1 MTVDFL
7 IPKQSKLIVALVIF
21 GLISIFQ
28 LQPNYLPIAAAAS
41 PYSSKPTNIENI
53 KNKLLDSLFIISY
66 ENRKELGFVG
76 NYSLSQSTTDEGYKS
91 GIITSRFLLEQCF
104 YQSYESRNFRL
115 EIELKGKP
123 YKGTCWGWAT
133 TYVDMATVYTA
144 LEVPSLPLWDSYIP
158 KIGGWLIAAY
168 FVPGFG
174 ITFRETTVGI
184 INKETFILG
193 VEKFS
198 PEPTGSALLFNQDGS
213 FVGILTAKGVGT
225 VPKEYFKVHGAPLQC
240 SPAGTTGSAITN
252 CNTRNSTN
260 DSAQA
265 GVWTIDETATP
276 KPSPTP
282 TPSPTKSAV
291 DASIAAYDAFNAA
304 LDSHNLGREAKN
316 DCLRAYQSSNT
327 ATRRILN
334 LVSGSKICSSQDVLV
349 NAAYQ
354 RLLSLDP
361 DKSTVKDPLVLIDRL
376 NDITGQFD
384 IFAVAMDEGVVFA
397 EELRDSANDLG
408 DVEALI
414 EVLETLS
421 SSIETVL
428 ERLPSKIKN
437 SLYSKPEV
445 ANFIDLNN
453 EFLETSEEFKGALSE
468 FSGLSDVDFEALEDF
483 KSSIYLASR
492 LLPSEA
498 SMEDAETNALKVIP
512 SFYCKKGKVLSLPSK
527 GKCSSGSKKVKI
539 DKTW

>member
-1 MTVDFL
+1 MGLF
-7 IPKQSKLIVALVIF
+7 IPKRSKLVIALVIF

-28 LQPNYLPIAAAAS
+28 LQPSYLPMAAAAS
-41 PYSSKPTNIENI
+41 PYSSKPTNIESI

-66 ENRKELGFVG
+66 ENKKELGFVG

-104 YQSYESRNFRL
+104 YQSFESRKFRL

-133 TYVDMATVYTA
+133 EYVDMATVYTA

-174 ITFRETTVGI
+174 ITFRETAVGI
-184 INKETFILG
+184 LNKETFILG

-198 PEPTGSALLFNQDGS
+198 PEPTGSALLFNQNGS

-252 CNTRNSTN
+252 CSTRNSTN
-260 DSAQA
+260 ESAQA

-276 KPSPTP
+276 KPTPTP
-282 TPSPTKSAV
+282 TPSPSKSAV
-291 DASIAAYDAFNAA
+291 DASIEAYDAFNAA
-304 LDSHNLGREAKN
+304 VDSYNLGKIAKS
-316 DCLRAYQSSNT
+316 DCVKAYQSSNT

-334 LVSGSKICSSQDVLV
+334 LVAGSRICSSQDVLV

-361 DKSTVKDPLVLIDRL
+361 AKTTVKDPLVLIDRL
-376 NDITGQFD
+376 NDLTDQFN
-384 IFAVAMDEGVVFA
+384 IFAEAMDAGVVFA

-421 SSIETVL
+421 SSIETVI

-437 SLYSKPEV
+437 SLYLKPEV
-445 ANFIDLNN
+445 VNFIELNN
-453 EFLETSEEFKGALSE
+453 EFLETTEEFKSALSE

-498 SMEDAETNALKVIP
+498 SMDDAQTNALKVIP

-527 GKCSSGSKKVKI
+527 GKCSSGSSKIKI

>member
-1 MTVDFL
+1 MSVGLFL
-7 IPKQSKLIVALVIF
+7 PKRSKLIIALVIF

-41 PYSSKPTNIENI
+41 PYSSKPTNVENI

-66 ENRKELGFVG
+66 ENKKELGFVG

-104 YQSYESRNFRL
+104 YQSFESRKFRL

-133 TYVDMATVYTA
+133 EYVDMATVYTA
-144 LEVPSLPLWDSYIP
+144 LEVPTLPLWDSYIP

-174 ITFRETTVGI
+174 ITFRETAVGI
-184 INKETFILG
+184 LNKETFVLG

-198 PEPTGSALLFNQDGS
+198 PEPTGSALLFNQNGS

-252 CNTRNSTN
+252 CSRNSTN
-260 DSAQA
+260 ESAQA
-265 GVWTIDETATP
+265 GVWTIDETETP
-276 KPSPTP
+276 KPTPTP
-282 TPSPTKSAV
+282 TPSPSKSAV

-304 LDSHNLGREAKN
+304 VDSYNLGKIAKS
-316 DCLRAYQSSNT
+316 DCIKAYQSSNT

-361 DKSTVKDPLVLIDRL
+361 AKTTVKDPLVLIDRL
-376 NDITGQFD
+376 NDLTDQFN
-384 IFAVAMDEGVVFA
+384 IFAEAMDLGVVFS

-414 EVLETLS
+414 EVLETYS
-421 SSIETVL
+421 SSLETVL

-437 SLYSKPEV
+437 SLYLKPEV
-445 ANFIDLNN
+445 VNFIELNN
-453 EFLETSEEFKGALSE
+453 EFLETTEEFKSALSE

-498 SMEDAETNALKVIP
+498 SMDDAQTNALEVIP

-527 GKCSSGSKKVKI
+527 GKCSSGFNKIKI

>member
-1 MTVDFL
+1 MSVGLFL
-7 IPKQSKLIVALVIF
+7 PKRSKLIIALVIF

-66 ENRKELGFVG
+66 ENKKELGFVG

-104 YQSYESRNFRL
+104 YQSFESRKFRL
-115 EIELKGKP
+115 EVELKGKP

-133 TYVDMATVYTA
+133 EYVDMATVYTA
-144 LEVPSLPLWDSYIP
+144 LEVPTLPLWDSYIP

-174 ITFRETTVGI
+174 ITFRETAVGI
-184 INKETFILG
+184 LNKETFVLG

-198 PEPTGSALLFNQDGS
+198 PEPTGSALLFNQNGS

-252 CNTRNSTN
+252 CSRNSTN
-260 DSAQA
+260 ESAQA

-276 KPSPTP
+276 KPTPTP
-282 TPSPTKSAV
+282 TPSPSKSAV
-291 DASIAAYDAFNAA
+291 DASIEAYDAFNAA
-304 LDSHNLGREAKN
+304 VDSYNLGKIAKS
-316 DCLRAYQSSNT
+316 DCVKAYQSSNT

-334 LVSGSKICSSQDVLV
+334 LVSGSRICSSQDVLV
-349 NAAYQ
+349 TAAYQ

-361 DKSTVKDPLVLIDRL
+361 AKTTVKDPLVLIDRL
-376 NDITGQFD
+376 NDLTDQFNT
-384 IFAVAMDEGVVFA
+384 FAEAMDAGVVFS

-437 SLYSKPEV
+437 SLYLKPEV
-445 ANFIDLNN
+445 VNFIELNN
-453 EFLETSEEFKGALSE
+453 EFLETTEEFKSALSE

-483 KSSIYLASR
+483 QSSIYLASR

-498 SMEDAETNALKVIP
+498 SMDDAQTNALKVIP
-512 SFYCKKGKVLSLPSK
+512 SFYCKKGRVLSLPSK
-527 GKCSSGSKKVKI
+527 GKCPSGSKKIKI

>member
-1 MTVDFL
+1 MSVGLFL
-7 IPKQSKLIVALVIF
+7 PKRSKLIIALVIF

-66 ENRKELGFVG
+66 ENKKELGFVG

-104 YQSYESRNFRL
+104 YQSFESRKFRL

-133 TYVDMATVYTA
+133 EYVDMATVYTA
-144 LEVPSLPLWDSYIP
+144 LEVPTLPLWDSYIP

-174 ITFRETTVGI
+174 ITFRETAVRI
-184 INKETFILG
+184 LNKETFVLG

-198 PEPTGSALLFNQDGS
+198 PEPTGSALLFNQNGS

-252 CNTRNSTN
+252 CSRNSTN
-260 DSAQA
+260 ESAQA
-265 GVWTIDETATP
+265 GVWTIDETETP
-276 KPSPTP
+276 KPTPTP
-282 TPSPTKSAV
+282 TPSPSKSAV

-304 LDSHNLGREAKN
+304 VDSYNLGKIAKS
-316 DCLRAYQSSNT
+316 DCIKAYQSSNT

-361 DKSTVKDPLVLIDRL
+361 AKTTVKDPLVLIDRL
-376 NDITGQFD
+376 NDLTDQFNT
-384 IFAVAMDEGVVFA
+384 FAEAMDLGVVFS

-414 EVLETLS
+414 EVLETYS
-421 SSIETVL
+421 SSLETVL

-437 SLYSKPEV
+437 SLYLKPEV
-445 ANFIDLNN
+445 VNFIELNN
-453 EFLETSEEFKGALSE
+453 EFLETTEEFKSALSE

-498 SMEDAETNALKVIP
+498 SMDDAQTNALKVIP
-512 SFYCKKGKVLSLPSK
+512 SFHCKKGKVLSLPSK
-527 GKCSSGSKKVKI
+527 GKCSSGFNKIKI

>member
-1 MTVDFL
+1 MTVGFF

-41 PYSSKPTNIENI
+41 PYSAKPTNIENI

-66 ENRKELGFVG
+66 ENKKELGFVG

-104 YQSYESRNFRL
+104 YQSYESRKFRL

-133 TYVDMATVYTA
+133 SYVDMATVYTA

-260 DSAQA
+260 ESAQA

-397 EELRDSANDLG
+397 EELRDSANDLR

-414 EVLETLS
+414 EVLGTLS

>member
-1 MTVDFL
+1 MLLFTLKRARL
-7 IPKQSKLIVALVIF
+7 IIAIAIF

-28 LQPNYLPIAAAAS
+28 LQPKYLPIAVAAS
-41 PYSSKPTNIENI
+41 PYASKPSDIEAI
-53 KNKLLDSLFIISY
+53 KNRISDSLFNISY
-66 ENRKELGFVG
+66 RGKTELAFAGGYSFASSFG
-76 NYSLSQSTTDEGYKS
+76 NEGYNNLLIS
-91 GIITSRFLLEQCF
+91 SRGFISDCYLISTGQAPL
-104 YQSYESRNFRL
+104 S
-115 EIELKGKP
+115 IELTHKGSK
-123 YKGTCWGWAT
+123 YKGTCWG
-133 TYVDMATVYTA
+133 YGSESVDMATIATPFSTPT
-144 LEVPSLPLWDSYIP
+144 LSLWDSYLP

-168 FVPGFG
+168 YVPGFG
-174 ITFRETTVGI
+174 ITFRETAVGI
-184 INKETFILG
+184 YNKETFVMG
-193 VEKFS
+193 VEKFA
-198 PEPTGSALLFNQDGS
+198 PEPVGGALVFNQNGS
-213 FVGILTAKGVGT
+213 FVGILTTKGVGT

-240 SPAGTTGSAITN
+240 SPAGTTGSSITN
-252 CNTRNSTN
+252 CSTRNSTN
-260 DSAQA
+260 ESAQA

-276 KPSPTP
+276 KPTPTP
-282 TPSPTKSAV
+282 TPSPSKSAV
-291 DASIAAYDAFNAA
+291 DASIEAYDAFNAA
-304 LDSHNLGREAKN
+304 VDSYDLGKMAKS
-316 DCLRAYQSSNT
+316 DCVNAYRNSNT

-334 LVSGSKICSSQDVLV
+334 LVSGSRICSSQDVLV

-361 DKSTVKDPLVLIDRL
+361 DKSTVKDSLVLIDML
-376 NDITGQFD
+376 NELTDQFD
-384 IFAVAMDEGVVFA
+384 SFAEVMDEGTVFA

-414 EVLETLS
+414 EVLETYS

-437 SLYSKPEV
+437 SLYLKPEV
-445 ANFIDLNN
+445 ASFIDLNN

-483 KSSIYLASR
+483 ESSIYLASR

-498 SMEDAETNALKVIP
+498 SMDDAQTNALKVIP

-527 GKCSSGSKKVKI
+527 GKCSSRSKKIKI

>member
-1 MTVDFL
+1 MTVGFL

-104 YQSYESRNFRL
+104 YQSFESRKFRL

-133 TYVDMATVYTA
+133 EYVDMATVYTA

-265 GVWTIDETATP
+265 GVWTIDETAIP

-304 LDSHNLGREAKN
+304 VDSYNLGKVAKS
-316 DCLRAYQSSNT
+316 DCVKAYQSSNT

>member
-1 MTVDFL
+1 MTVGLF
-7 IPKQSKLIVALVIF
+7 IPKRSRLIIALVIF

-28 LQPNYLPIAAAAS
+28 LQPNSLPIAAAAS

-66 ENRKELGFVG
+66 ENKKELGFVG

-104 YQSYESRNFRL
+104 YQSFESRKFRL

-133 TYVDMATVYTA
+133 EYVDMATVYTA

-174 ITFRETTVGI
+174 ITFRETAVGI
-184 INKETFILG
+184 LNKETFILG

-252 CNTRNSTN
+252 CSTRKSTN
-260 DSAQA
+260 ESAQA

-276 KPSPTP
+276 KPTPTP
-282 TPSPTKSAV
+282 TPSPSKSAV
-291 DASIAAYDAFNAA
+291 DASLAAYDAFYAA
-304 LDSHNLGREAKN
+304 EDSYNLWKVAKS
-316 DCLRAYQSSNT
+316 DCTKAYQSSNT

-334 LVSGSKICSSQDVLV
+334 LVSGNKICNSQDALV

-361 DKSTVKDPLVLIDRL
+361 AKSTVKDPLVLIDRL

-384 IFAVAMDEGVVFA
+384 IFAEVMDEGVVFA

-408 DVEALI
+408 EVEALI
-414 EVLETLS
+414 EVLEALS

-428 ERLPSKIKN
+428 ERLPAKIKN
-437 SLYSKPEV
+437 SLYLKPEV
-445 ANFIDLNN
+445 ASFIDLKN

-468 FSGLSDVDFEALEDF
+468 VSGLSDVDFEALKDF

-498 SMEDAETNALKVIP
+498 SMDDAQTNALKVIP

-527 GKCSSGSKKVKI
+527 GKCSSGSSKIKI

>member
-1 MTVDFL
+1 MTVGFL

-76 NYSLSQSTTDEGYKS
+76 NYSLSQPTTDEGYKS

-104 YQSYESRNFRL
+104 YQSFESRKFRL

-133 TYVDMATVYTA
+133 EYVDMATVYTA

>member
-1 MTVDFL
+1 MSVGLFL
-7 IPKQSKLIVALVIF
+7 PKRSKLIIALVIF

-66 ENRKELGFVG
+66 ENKKELGFVG

-104 YQSYESRNFRL
+104 YQSYESRKFRL

-133 TYVDMATVYTA
+133 EYVDMATVYTA
-144 LEVPSLPLWDSYIP
+144 LEVPTLPLWDSYIP

-174 ITFRETTVGI
+174 ITFRETAVGI
-184 INKETFILG
+184 LNKETFVLG

-198 PEPTGSALLFNQDGS
+198 PEPTGSALLFNQNGS

-252 CNTRNSTN
+252 CSRNSTN
-260 DSAQA
+260 ESAQA
-265 GVWTIDETATP
+265 GVWTIDETETP
-276 KPSPTP
+276 KPTPTP
-282 TPSPTKSAV
+282 TPSPSKSAV

-304 LDSHNLGREAKN
+304 VDSYNLGKIAKS
-316 DCLRAYQSSNT
+316 DCIKAYQSSNT

-334 LVSGSKICSSQDVLV
+334 LVSGSRICSSQDVLV
-349 NAAYQ
+349 TAAYQ

-361 DKSTVKDPLVLIDRL
+361 AKTTVKDPLVLIDRL
-376 NDITGQFD
+376 NDLTDQFNT
-384 IFAVAMDEGVVFA
+384 FAEAMDAGVVFS

-421 SSIETVL
+421 SSIEAVL

-437 SLYSKPEV
+437 SLYLKPEV
-445 ANFIDLNN
+445 VNFIELNN
-453 EFLETSEEFKGALSE
+453 EFLETTEEFKSALSE

-483 KSSIYLASR
+483 QSSIYLASR

-498 SMEDAETNALKVIP
+498 SMDDAQTNALKVIP

-527 GKCSSGSKKVKI
+527 GKCSSGSSKIKI

>member
-1 MTVDFL
+1 MSVGLFL
-7 IPKQSKLIVALVIF
+7 PKRSKLIIALVIF

-66 ENRKELGFVG
+66 ENKKELGFVG

-104 YQSYESRNFRL
+104 YQSFESRKFRL

-133 TYVDMATVYTA
+133 EYVDMATVYTA
-144 LEVPSLPLWDSYIP
+144 LEVPTLPLWDSYIP

-174 ITFRETTVGI
+174 ITFRETAVRI
-184 INKETFILG
+184 LNKETFVLG

-198 PEPTGSALLFNQDGS
+198 PEPTGSALLFNQNGS

-252 CNTRNSTN
+252 CSRNSTN
-260 DSAQA
+260 ESAQA
-265 GVWTIDETATP
+265 GVWTIDETETP
-276 KPSPTP
+276 KPTPTP
-282 TPSPTKSAV
+282 TPSPSKSAV

-304 LDSHNLGREAKN
+304 ADSYNLGKIAKS
-316 DCLRAYQSSNT
+316 DCIKAYQSSNT

-361 DKSTVKDPLVLIDRL
+361 AKTTVKDPLVLIDRL
-376 NDITGQFD
+376 NDLTDQFNT
-384 IFAVAMDEGVVFA
+384 FAEAMDLGVVFS

-414 EVLETLS
+414 EVLETYS
-421 SSIETVL
+421 SSLETVL

-437 SLYSKPEV
+437 SLYLKPEV
-445 ANFIDLNN
+445 VNFIELNN
-453 EFLETSEEFKGALSE
+453 EFLETTEEFKSALSE
-468 FSGLSDVDFEALEDF
+468 FSGFSDVDFEALEDF

-498 SMEDAETNALKVIP
+498 SMDDAQTNALKVIP

-527 GKCSSGSKKVKI
+527 GKCSSGFNKIKI

>member
-1 MTVDFL
+1 MTVGFF

-41 PYSSKPTNIENI
+41 PYSAKPTNIENI

-66 ENRKELGFVG
+66 ENKKELGFVG

-104 YQSYESRNFRL
+104 YQSYESRKFRL

-133 TYVDMATVYTA
+133 SYVDMATVYTA

-260 DSAQA
+260 ESAQA

-408 DVEALI
+408 GVEALI
-414 EVLETLS
+414 EVLGTLS

-437 SLYSKPEV
+437 SLYSKPVV

>member
-1 MTVDFL
+1 MSVGLFL
-7 IPKQSKLIVALVIF
+7 PKRSKLIIALVIF

-41 PYSSKPTNIENI
+41 PYSSKPTNVENI

-66 ENRKELGFVG
+66 ENKKELGFVG

-104 YQSYESRNFRL
+104 YQSFESRKFRL

-133 TYVDMATVYTA
+133 EYVDMATVYTA
-144 LEVPSLPLWDSYIP
+144 LEVPTLPLWDSYIP

-174 ITFRETTVGI
+174 ITFRETAVGI
-184 INKETFILG
+184 LNKETFVLG

-198 PEPTGSALLFNQDGS
+198 PEPTGSALLFNQNGS

-252 CNTRNSTN
+252 CSRNSTN
-260 DSAQA
+260 ESAQA
-265 GVWTIDETATP
+265 GVWTIDETETP
-276 KPSPTP
+276 KPTPTP
-282 TPSPTKSAV
+282 TPSPSKSAV

-304 LDSHNLGREAKN
+304 VDSYNLGKIAKS
-316 DCLRAYQSSNT
+316 DCVKAYQSSNT

-334 LVSGSKICSSQDVLV
+334 LVSGSRICSSQDVLV
-349 NAAYQ
+349 TAAYQ

-361 DKSTVKDPLVLIDRL
+361 AKTTVKDPLVLIDRL
-376 NDITGQFD
+376 NDLTDQFNT
-384 IFAVAMDEGVVFA
+384 FAEAMDAGVVFS

-421 SSIETVL
+421 SSIEAVL

-437 SLYSKPEV
+437 SLYLKPEV
-445 ANFIDLNN
+445 VNFIELNN
-453 EFLETSEEFKGALSE
+453 EFLETTEEFKSALSE

-483 KSSIYLASR
+483 QSSIYLASR

-498 SMEDAETNALKVIP
+498 SMDDAQTNALKVIP

-527 GKCSSGSKKVKI
+527 GKCSSGSSKIKI

>member
-1 MTVDFL
+1 MTVGFL

-104 YQSYESRNFRL
+104 YQSYESRKFRL

-144 LEVPSLPLWDSYIP
+144 LEVPSLPLWYSYIP

-213 FVGILTAKGVGT
+213 FVGISTAKGVGN

-240 SPAGTTGSAITN
+240 SPAGTTDSAITN

-304 LDSHNLGREAKN
+304 VDSYNLGKVARS
-316 DCLRAYQSSNT
+316 DCVKAYQSSNT

>member
-1 MTVDFL
+1 MGLF
-7 IPKQSKLIVALVIF
+7 IPKRSKLVIALVIF

-28 LQPNYLPIAAAAS
+28 LQPSYLPMAAAAS
-41 PYSSKPTNIENI
+41 PYSSKPTNIESI

-66 ENRKELGFVG
+66 ENKKELGFVG

-104 YQSYESRNFRL
+104 YQSFESRKFRL

-133 TYVDMATVYTA
+133 QYVDMATVYTA

-174 ITFRETTVGI
+174 ITFRETAVGI
-184 INKETFILG
+184 LNKETFILG

-198 PEPTGSALLFNQDGS
+198 PEPTGSALLFNQNGS

-252 CNTRNSTN
+252 CSTRNSTN
-260 DSAQA
+260 ESAQA

-276 KPSPTP
+276 KPTPTP
-282 TPSPTKSAV
+282 TPSPSKSAV
-291 DASIAAYDAFNAA
+291 DASIEAYDAFNAA
-304 LDSHNLGREAKN
+304 VDSYNLGKIAKS
-316 DCLRAYQSSNT
+316 DCVKAYQSSNT

-334 LVSGSKICSSQDVLV
+334 LVAGSRICSSQDVLV

-361 DKSTVKDPLVLIDRL
+361 AKTTVKDPLVLIDRL
-376 NDITGQFD
+376 NDLTDQFN
-384 IFAVAMDEGVVFA
+384 IFAEAMDAGVVFA

-421 SSIETVL
+421 SSIETVI

-437 SLYSKPEV
+437 SLYLKPEV
-445 ANFIDLNN
+445 VNFIELNN
-453 EFLETSEEFKGALSE
+453 EFLETTEEFKSALSE

-498 SMEDAETNALKVIP
+498 SMDDAQTNALKVIP

-527 GKCSSGSKKVKI
+527 GKCSSGSSKIKI

>member
-1 MTVDFL
+1 MLSFTL
-7 IPKQSKLIVALVIF
+7 KQSKLIVALVIF

-28 LQPNYLPIAAAAS
+28 LQPSHLPIAVAAS
-41 PYSSKPTNIENI
+41 PYASKPSDVESVKTRILN
-53 KNKLLDSLFIISY
+53 SLFSITY
-66 ENRKELGFVG
+66 RGKTELAFAGGYSFTSSFG
-76 NYSLSQSTTDEGYKS
+76 NEGYNNLLIS
-91 GIITSRFLLEQCF
+91 SRGFISDCYLISTSQAPL
-104 YQSYESRNFRL
+104 S
-115 EIELKGKP
+115 IELAHKGSK
-123 YKGTCWGWAT
+123 YKGTCWG
-133 TYVDMATVYTA
+133 YGSESVDMATIATPFSTPT
-144 LEVPSLPLWDSYIP
+144 LSLWDSYLP

-168 FVPGFG
+168 YVPGFG

-184 INKETFILG
+184 LNKETFVLG

-225 VPKEYFKVHGAPLQC
+225 VPKEYFKAHGAPLQC
-240 SPAGTTGSAITN
+240 SPAGTTESAITN
-252 CNTRNSTN
+252 CSTRKSTN
-260 DSAQA
+260 ESAQA

-276 KPSPTP
+276 KPTPTP
-282 TPSPTKSAV
+282 TPSPSKSAV
-291 DASIAAYDAFNAA
+291 DSSIAAYDAFNAA
-304 LDSHNLGREAKN
+304 VDSYNLARSAGD
-316 DCLRAYQSSNT
+316 DCFRAYRSSGT
-327 ATRRILN
+327 SISRILN
-334 LVSGSKICSSQDVLV
+334 LVSGSRICTSQDVLM
-349 NAAYQ
+349 NAAYK

-361 DKSTVKDPLVLIDRL
+361 DKSTVKDSLVLIDML
-376 NDITGQFD
+376 NDLTDQFD
-384 IFAVAMDEGVVFA
+384 TFAEAMDDGTVFA

-421 SSIETVL
+421 PSIETVL

-437 SLYSKPEV
+437 SLYLKPEV
-445 ANFIDLNN
+445 ASFIDLKN
-453 EFLETSEEFKGALSE
+453 EFLETSEEFAGALSE

-498 SMEDAETNALKVIP
+498 SMDDAQTNALKVIP
-512 SFYCKKGKVLSLPSK
+512 SFYCKKGRVLSLPSK
-527 GKCSSGSKKVKI
+527 GKCPSGSKKIKI

>member
-1 MTVDFL
+1 MTVGFF

-41 PYSSKPTNIENI
+41 PYSAKPTNIENI

-66 ENRKELGFVG
+66 ENKKELGFVG

-104 YQSYESRNFRL
+104 YQSYESRKFRL

-133 TYVDMATVYTA
+133 SYVDMATVYTA

-260 DSAQA
+260 ESAQA

-408 DVEALI
+408 GVEALI
-414 EVLETLS
+414 EVLGTLS

>member
-1 MTVDFL
+1 MTVGLF
-7 IPKQSKLIVALVIF
+7 IPKRSKLIIALVIF

-28 LQPNYLPIAAAAS
+28 LKPNSLPIAAAAS

-66 ENRKELGFVG
+66 ENKKELGFVG
-76 NYSLSQSTTDEGYKS
+76 NYSLSQSNTDEGYKS

-104 YQSYESRNFRL
+104 YQSFESRKFRL

-133 TYVDMATVYTA
+133 EYVDMATVYTA

-174 ITFRETTVGI
+174 ITFRETAVGI
-184 INKETFILG
+184 LNKETFILG

-213 FVGILTAKGVGT
+213 FVGILTAKGIGT

-252 CNTRNSTN
+252 CSTRKSTN
-260 DSAQA
+260 ESAQA

-276 KPSPTP
+276 KPTPTP
-282 TPSPTKSAV
+282 TPSPSKSAV
-291 DASIAAYDAFNAA
+291 DASLAAYDAFYAA
-304 LDSHNLGREAKN
+304 EDSYNLWKVAKS
-316 DCLRAYQSSNT
+316 DCTKAYQSSNT

-334 LVSGSKICSSQDVLV
+334 LVSGNKICNSQDALV
-349 NAAYQ
+349 NTAYQ

-361 DKSTVKDPLVLIDRL
+361 AKSTVKDLLVLIDRL
-376 NDITGQFD
+376 NDISGQFD
-384 IFAVAMDEGVVFA
+384 IFAEVMDEGVVFA
-397 EELRDSANDLG
+397 EELRDSANSLG
-408 DVEALI
+408 EVEALI
-414 EVLETLS
+414 EVLEALS

-428 ERLPSKIKN
+428 ERLPAKIKN
-437 SLYSKPEV
+437 SLYLKPEV
-445 ANFIDLNN
+445 ASFIDLNN
-453 EFLETSEEFKGALSE
+453 EFLEASEEFKDALLE
-468 FSGLSDVDFEALEDF
+468 FSRLSDVDFEALEDF

-498 SMEDAETNALKVIP
+498 SMDDAQTNALKVIP

-527 GKCSSGSKKVKI
+527 GKCSSGSSKIKI

>member
-1 MTVDFL
+1 MSVGLFL
-7 IPKQSKLIVALVIF
+7 PKQSKLIIALVIF

-66 ENRKELGFVG
+66 ENKKELGFVG

-104 YQSYESRNFRL
+104 YQSYESRKFRL

-133 TYVDMATVYTA
+133 EYVDMATVYTA
-144 LEVPSLPLWDSYIP
+144 LEVPTLPLWDSYIP

-174 ITFRETTVGI
+174 ITFRETAVGI
-184 INKETFILG
+184 LNKETFVLG

-198 PEPTGSALLFNQDGS
+198 PEPTGSALLFNQNGS

-252 CNTRNSTN
+252 CSRNSTN
-260 DSAQA
+260 ESAQA
-265 GVWTIDETATP
+265 GVWTIDETETP
-276 KPSPTP
+276 KPTPTP
-282 TPSPTKSAV
+282 TPSPSKSAV

-304 LDSHNLGREAKN
+304 VDSYNLGKIAKS
-316 DCLRAYQSSNT
+316 DCVKAYQSSNT

-334 LVSGSKICSSQDVLV
+334 LVSGSRICSSQDVLV
-349 NAAYQ
+349 TAAYQ

-361 DKSTVKDPLVLIDRL
+361 AKTTVKDPLVLIDRL
-376 NDITGQFD
+376 NDLTDQFNT
-384 IFAVAMDEGVVFA
+384 FAEAMDAGVVFS

-421 SSIETVL
+421 SSIEAVL

-437 SLYSKPEV
+437 SLYLKPEV
-445 ANFIDLNN
+445 VNFIELNN
-453 EFLETSEEFKGALSE
+453 EFLETTEEFKSALSE

-483 KSSIYLASR
+483 QSSIYLASR

-498 SMEDAETNALKVIP
+498 SMDDAQTNALKVIP

-527 GKCSSGSKKVKI
+527 GKCSSGSSKIKI

>member
-1 MTVDFL
+1 MGFF
-7 IPKQSKLIVALVIF
+7 IPKRSKLVIALVIF

-41 PYSSKPTNIENI
+41 PYSSKPTNIESI

-66 ENRKELGFVG
+66 ENKKELGFVG

-104 YQSYESRNFRL
+104 YQSFESRKFRL

-133 TYVDMATVYTA
+133 EYVDMATVYTA

-174 ITFRETTVGI
+174 ITFRETAVGI
-184 INKETFILG
+184 LNKETFILG

-198 PEPTGSALLFNQDGS
+198 PEPTGSALLFNQNGS

-252 CNTRNSTN
+252 CSTRNSTN
-260 DSAQA
+260 ESAQA

-276 KPSPTP
+276 KPTPTP
-282 TPSPTKSAV
+282 TPSPSKSAV
-291 DASIAAYDAFNAA
+291 DASIEAYDAFNAA
-304 LDSHNLGREAKN
+304 VDSYNLGKIAKS
-316 DCLRAYQSSNT
+316 DCVKAYQSSNT

-334 LVSGSKICSSQDVLV
+334 LVAGSRICSSQDVLV

-361 DKSTVKDPLVLIDRL
+361 AKTTVKDPLVLIDRL
-376 NDITGQFD
+376 NDLTDQFN
-384 IFAVAMDEGVVFA
+384 IFAEAMDAGVVFA

-437 SLYSKPEV
+437 SLYLKPEV
-445 ANFIDLNN
+445 VNFIELNN
-453 EFLETSEEFKGALSE
+453 EFLETTEEFKSALSE

-498 SMEDAETNALKVIP
+498 SMDDAQTNALKVIP
-512 SFYCKKGKVLSLPSK
+512 GFYCKKGKVLSLPSK
-527 GKCSSGSKKVKI
+527 GKCSSGSSKIKI

>member
-1 MTVDFL
+1 MGFF
-7 IPKQSKLIVALVIF
+7 IPKRSKLVIALVIF

-41 PYSSKPTNIENI
+41 PYSSKPTNIESI

-66 ENRKELGFVG
+66 ENKKELGFVG

-104 YQSYESRNFRL
+104 YQSFESRKFRL

-133 TYVDMATVYTA
+133 EYVDMATVYTA

-174 ITFRETTVGI
+174 ITFRETAVGI
-184 INKETFILG
+184 LNKETFILG

-198 PEPTGSALLFNQDGS
+198 PEPTGSALLFNQNGS

-252 CNTRNSTN
+252 CSTRNSTN
-260 DSAQA
+260 ESAQA

-276 KPSPTP
+276 KPTPTP
-282 TPSPTKSAV
+282 TPSPSKSAV
-291 DASIAAYDAFNAA
+291 DASIEAYDSFNAA
-304 LDSHNLGREAKN
+304 VDSYNLGKIAKS
-316 DCLRAYQSSNT
+316 DCVKAYQSSNT

-334 LVSGSKICSSQDVLV
+334 LVAGSRICSSQDVLV

-361 DKSTVKDPLVLIDRL
+361 AKTTVKDPLVLIDRL
-376 NDITGQFD
+376 NDLTDQFN
-384 IFAVAMDEGVVFA
+384 IFAEAMDAGVVFA

-437 SLYSKPEV
+437 SLYLKPEV
-445 ANFIDLNN
+445 VNFIELNN
-453 EFLETSEEFKGALSE
+453 EFLETTEEFKSALSE

-498 SMEDAETNALKVIP
+498 SMDDAQTNALKVIP
-512 SFYCKKGKVLSLPSK
+512 GFYCKKGKVLSLPSK
-527 GKCSSGSKKVKI
+527 GKCSSGSSKIKI

>member
-1 MTVDFL
+1 VGFF
-7 IPKQSKLIVALVIF
+7 IPKRSKLIVVVVIF

-66 ENRKELGFVG
+66 ENKKELGFVG

-104 YQSYESRNFRL
+104 YQSFESRKFRL

-133 TYVDMATVYTA
+133 EYVDMATVYTA

-174 ITFRETTVGI
+174 ITFRETAVGI
-184 INKETFILG
+184 LNKETFILG

-198 PEPTGSALLFNQDGS
+198 PEPTGSALLFNQNGS

-260 DSAQA
+260 ESAQA

-304 LDSHNLGREAKN
+304 VDSYNLGKVAKS
-316 DCLRAYQSSNT
+316 DCVKAYQSSNT

-349 NAAYQ
+349 SAAYQ

-361 DKSTVKDPLVLIDRL
+361 DKSTVKDPLVLIDRI
-376 NDITGQFD
+376 NDITSQFD

-414 EVLETLS
+414 EVLGTLS

-437 SLYSKPEV
+437 SLYLKPEV
-445 ANFIDLNN
+445 VNFIEINN

-498 SMEDAETNALKVIP
+498 SMDDAQTNALMVIP
-512 SFYCKKGKVLSLPSK
+512 SFYCKKGKVLLLPSK

>member
-1 MTVDFL
+1 MGFF
-7 IPKQSKLIVALVIF
+7 IPKRSKLIVVVVIF

-66 ENRKELGFVG
+66 ENKKELGFVG

-104 YQSYESRNFRL
+104 YQSFESRKFRL

-133 TYVDMATVYTA
+133 EYVDMATVYTA

-174 ITFRETTVGI
+174 ITFRETAVGI
-184 INKETFILG
+184 LNKETFILG

-260 DSAQA
+260 ESAQA

-304 LDSHNLGREAKN
+304 VDSYNLGKVAKS
-316 DCLRAYQSSNT
+316 DCVKAYQSSNT

-349 NAAYQ
+349 SAAYQ

-361 DKSTVKDPLVLIDRL
+361 DKSTVKDPLVLIDRI
-376 NDITGQFD
+376 NDITSQFD

-414 EVLETLS
+414 EVLGTLS

-437 SLYSKPEV
+437 SLYLKPEV
-445 ANFIDLNN
+445 VNFIEINN

-498 SMEDAETNALKVIP
+498 SMDDAQTNALMVIP
-512 SFYCKKGKVLSLPSK
+512 SFYCKKGKVLLLPSK

>member
-1 MTVDFL
+1 MSVGLFL
-7 IPKQSKLIVALVIF
+7 PKRSKLIIALVIF

-66 ENRKELGFVG
+66 ENKKELGFVG

-104 YQSYESRNFRL
+104 YQSFESRKFRL

-133 TYVDMATVYTA
+133 EYVDMATVYTA
-144 LEVPSLPLWDSYIP
+144 LEVPTLPLWDSYIP

-174 ITFRETTVGI
+174 ITFRETAVGI
-184 INKETFILG
+184 LNKETFVLG

-198 PEPTGSALLFNQDGS
+198 PEPTGSALLFNQNGS

-252 CNTRNSTN
+252 CSRNSTN
-260 DSAQA
+260 ESAQA
-265 GVWTIDETATP
+265 GVWTIDETETP
-276 KPSPTP
+276 KPTPTP
-282 TPSPTKSAV
+282 TPSPSKSAV

-304 LDSHNLGREAKN
+304 VDSYNLGKIAKS
-316 DCLRAYQSSNT
+316 DCIKAYQSSNT

-334 LVSGSKICSSQDVLV
+334 LVSGSRICSTQDILV

-361 DKSTVKDPLVLIDRL
+361 GKTTVRDPLVLIDRL
-376 NDITGQFD
+376 NEITGQFD
-384 IFAVAMDEGVVFA
+384 LFAEVIDEATVFA

-414 EVLETLS
+414 EVLEALS
-421 SSIETVL
+421 SSIETML

-437 SLYSKPEV
+437 SLYLKPEV
-445 ANFIDLNN
+445 ASFIDLNN
-453 EFLETSEEFKGALSE
+453 EFLETSEEFKGALSK

-498 SMEDAETNALKVIP
+498 SIDDAQTNALKVIP

-527 GKCSSGSKKVKI
+527 GKCSSGSSKIKI

>member
-1 MTVDFL
+1 VEVLFFSL
-7 IPKQSKLIVALVIF
+7 KRSKLIVALVIF

-104 YQSYESRNFRL
+104 YQSFESRKFRL

-133 TYVDMATVYTA
+133 EYVDMATVYTA

-174 ITFRETTVGI
+174 ITFRETAVGI
-184 INKETFILG
+184 LNKETFVLG

-265 GVWTIDETATP
+265 GVWTIDETAIP

-304 LDSHNLGREAKN
+304 VDSYNLGKVAKS
-316 DCLRAYQSSNT
+316 DCVKAYQSSNT

-512 SFYCKKGKVLSLPSK
+512 SFYCNKGKVLSLPSK

>member
-1 MTVDFL
+1 MGLFF
-7 IPKQSKLIVALVIF
+7 PKRSKLIIALVIF

-41 PYSSKPTNIENI
+41 PYSSKPTNVESI

-66 ENRKELGFVG
+66 ENKKELGFVG

-104 YQSYESRNFRL
+104 YQSFESRKFRL

-123 YKGTCWGWAT
+123 YKGTCWSWAT
-133 TYVDMATVYTA
+133 EYVDMATVYTA

-174 ITFRETTVGI
+174 ITFRETAVGI
-184 INKETFILG
+184 LNKETFILG

-252 CNTRNSTN
+252 CSTRNSTN
-260 DSAQA
+260 ESAQA

-276 KPSPTP
+276 KPTPTP
-282 TPSPTKSAV
+282 TPSPSKSAV
-291 DASIAAYDAFNAA
+291 DASIEAYDAFNAA
-304 LDSHNLGREAKN
+304 VDSYDLGKMAKS
-316 DCLRAYQSSNT
+316 DCVNAYRNSNT

-334 LVSGSKICSSQDVLV
+334 LVSGSRICSSQDVLV

-361 DKSTVKDPLVLIDRL
+361 DKSTVKDSLVLIDML
-376 NDITGQFD
+376 NELTDQFD
-384 IFAVAMDEGVVFA
+384 SFAEVMDEGTVFA

-414 EVLETLS
+414 EVLETYS

-437 SLYSKPEV
+437 SLYLKPEV
-445 ANFIDLNN
+445 ASFIDLNN

-483 KSSIYLASR
+483 ESSIYLASR

-498 SMEDAETNALKVIP
+498 SMDDAQTNALKVIP

-527 GKCSSGSKKVKI
+527 GKCSSRSKKIKI

>member
-1 MTVDFL
+1 MGLF
-7 IPKQSKLIVALVIF
+7 IPKRSKLVIALVIF

-28 LQPNYLPIAAAAS
+28 LQPSYLPMAAAAS
-41 PYSSKPTNIENI
+41 PYSSKPTNIESI

-66 ENRKELGFVG
+66 ENKKELGFVG

-104 YQSYESRNFRL
+104 YQSFESRKFRL

-133 TYVDMATVYTA
+133 QYVDMATVYTA

-174 ITFRETTVGI
+174 ITFRETAVGI
-184 INKETFILG
+184 LNKETFILG

-198 PEPTGSALLFNQDGS
+198 PEPTGSALIFNQNGS

-252 CNTRNSTN
+252 CSTRNSTN
-260 DSAQA
+260 ESAQA

-276 KPSPTP
+276 KPTPTP
-282 TPSPTKSAV
+282 TPSPSKSAV
-291 DASIAAYDAFNAA
+291 DASIEAYDAFNAA
-304 LDSHNLGREAKN
+304 VDSYNLGKIAKS
-316 DCLRAYQSSNT
+316 DCVKAYQSSNT

-334 LVSGSKICSSQDVLV
+334 LVAGSRICSSQDVLV

-361 DKSTVKDPLVLIDRL
+361 AKTTVKDPLVLIDRL
-376 NDITGQFD
+376 NDLTDQFN
-384 IFAVAMDEGVVFA
+384 IFAEAMDAGVVFA

-421 SSIETVL
+421 SSIETVI

-437 SLYSKPEV
+437 SLYLKPEV
-445 ANFIDLNN
+445 VNFIELNN
-453 EFLETSEEFKGALSE
+453 EFLETTEEFKSALSE

-498 SMEDAETNALKVIP
+498 SMDDAQTNALKVIP

-527 GKCSSGSKKVKI
+527 GKCSSGSSKIKI